1 MVRNIEAVTNFIFI
15 SDELF
20 NADLMIVPGTFR
32 DEIVKKA
39 MEVYQKGLVKNI
51 ITTGGVTN
59 DKGEIESEVQKQFL
73 IDNGVPESIIF
84 NETKSTNTKENAVY
98 TKEELDKHGIKYDKI
113 ILVSKAYHSRR
124 ILMTF
129 LPSFPN
135 SEFMIAPAIDDRNVT
150 KENWY
155 KDKEK
160 ADMVMGEVEKIG
172 KYFLK
177 GDLSL

>member
-51 ITTGGVTN
+51 ITTGGVMN
-59 DKGEIESEVQKQFL
+59 EKGEIESEVQKQFL

-98 TKEELDKHGIKYDKI
+98 AKEELDKHGIKYDKI
-113 ILVSKAYHSRR
+113 ILVSKAYHSRSC
-124 ILMTF
+124 LLYTS
-129 LPSFPN
+129 PSPR
-135 SEFMIAPAIDDRNVT
+135 DRT
-150 KENWY
+150 RSRMPSS
-155 KDKEK
+155 
-160 ADMVMGEVEKIG
+160 A
-172 KYFLK
+172 
-177 GDLSL
+177 

>member
-1 MVRNIEAVTNFIFI
+1 M
-15 SDELF
+15 
-20 NADLMIVPGTFR
+20 
-32 DEIVKKA
+32 
-39 MEVYQKGLVKNI
+39 
-51 ITTGGVTN
+51 N

-135 SEFMIAPAIDDRNVT
+135 SEFRIAPAIDDRNVT

-160 ADMVMGEVEKIG
+160 GRYGYGRSRKDREI
-172 KYFLK
+172 
-177 GDLSL
+177 LSKR